1 MRVAVI
7 GGGPVGLVSGAVLAS
22 VGHRV
27 DVVDI
32 NTSRI
37 QSIARG
43 VPPFHEPG
51 LDDLLRTVVDSRALS
66 ATENLNEVVPPAEV
80 ILICVGTPSNGDGA
94 DLSALKSAS
103 AAVGRAL
110 RGATA
115 GYRVVAVKSTV
126 PPGTTSKIVEPIL
139 RAESGL
145 SSESLGIA
153 MNPEFLREGV
163 AVEDMRTPD
172 RIVVGVGDDRARS
185 LMEELYRPFSAPVIA
200 VSPTGAEMT
209 KYTSNALLATLVSFS
224 NEIAAMCESI
234 EGADAAQ
241 VFRALHADRRFR
253 APPARPDA
261 PSTITTYLLPG
272 LGYGGS
278 CFPKDTEA
286 LAVWARA
293 RGVDSPI
300 LDAVRAVNAQRPKRV
315 VDLLRSRLSLP
326 GARVAVLGLA
336 FKPETDD
343 VRESRSLDLVR
354 LLHAEGAEVR
364 ACDPVAADEAKASLD
379 GIASVSRDAD
389 SALRGADAAVL
400 ATAWPAYI
408 ALDPAHVRSLMRRPL
423 ILDARRS
430 LDPAKWAAHCEYLPI
445 GVRA

>member
-1 MRVAVI
+1 MRLAVI
-7 GGGPVGLVSGAVLAS
+7 GGGPVGLVSGTVLAS
-22 VGHRV
+22 VGHHV

-32 NTSRI
+32 DTSRVER
-37 QSIARG
+37 IARG
-43 VPPFHEPG
+43 IPPFHEPG

-66 ATENLNEVVPPAEV
+66 ATKNLNEVVARADV
-80 ILICVGTPSNGDGA
+80 VLICVGTPSNGDGA
-94 DLSALKSAS
+94 DLSALKAAS

-110 RGATA
+110 RGAP

-163 AVEDMRTPD
+163 AVEDMRQPD
-172 RIVVGVGDDRARS
+172 RIVVGVDDDRARS
-185 LMEELYRPFSAPVIA
+185 LMEELYRPFAAPVIA
-200 VSPTGAEMT
+200 LSPTGAEMT

-234 EGADAAQ
+234 DGADAAQ

-253 APPARPDA
+253 PPTSRPDS

-293 RGVDSPI
+293 RGVDSLI
-300 LDAVRAVNAQRPKRV
+300 LDAVRAVNAERPKRV
-315 VDLLRSRLSLP
+315 VDLLRSRLNLA

-364 ACDPVAADEAKASLD
+364 ACDPVAADEAKASLN

-400 ATAWPAYI
+400 ATSWPAYV
-408 ALDPAHVRSLMRRPL
+408 ALDPAHVKSLMRRPL

>member
-1 MRVAVI
+1 MRLAVI
-7 GGGPVGLVSGAVLAS
+7 GGGPVGLVSGTVLAS
-22 VGHRV
+22 VGHHV

-32 NTSRI
+32 DTSRVER
-37 QSIARG
+37 IARG
-43 VPPFHEPG
+43 IPPFHEPG
-51 LDDLLRTVVDSRALS
+51 LDDLLRAVVDARALS
-66 ATENLNEVVPPAEV
+66 ATKDLNEVVARADV
-80 ILICVGTPSNGDGA
+80 VLICVGTPSNGDGA
-94 DLSALKSAS
+94 DLSALKAAS

-110 RGATA
+110 RGAS

-139 RAESGL
+139 RTESGL
-145 SSESLGIA
+145 SSESLGVA

-163 AVEDMRTPD
+163 AVEDMRNPD
-172 RIVVGVGDDRARS
+172 RIVVGVDDDRARS
-185 LMEELYRPFSAPVIA
+185 LMEELYRPFSAPVIP

-234 EGADAAQ
+234 DGADAAQ

-253 APPARPDA
+253 PPTSRPES

-293 RGVDSPI
+293 RGVDSLI
-300 LDAVRAVNAQRPKRV
+300 LDAVRAVNAERPKRV
-315 VDLLRSRLSLP
+315 VDMLRSRLNLP

-364 ACDPVAADEAKASLD
+364 ACDPVAADEAKASLN

-400 ATAWPAYI
+400 ATSWPAYV
-408 ALDPAHVRSLMRRPL
+408 ALDPAHVKSLMRRPL

>member
-1 MRVAVI
+1 MRLAVI

-32 NTSRI
+32 DTSRVER
-37 QSIARG
+37 IARG

-51 LDDLLRTVVDSRALS
+51 LDDLLRAVVDSRALS
-66 ATENLNEVVPPAEV
+66 ATTELDEVVARADV
-80 ILICVGTPSNGDGA
+80 VLICVGTPSNGDGA

-110 RGATA
+110 RGLTD

-145 SSESLGIA
+145 TDTSLGIA

-163 AVEDMRTPD
+163 AVDDMRKPD
-172 RIVVGVGDDRARS
+172 RIVVGVNDERARA
-185 LMEELYRPFSAPVIA
+185 LMEELYRSFSAPVIA

-234 EGADAAQ
+234 DGVDAEQ

-253 APPARPDA
+253 PPVSRPES
-261 PSTITTYLLPG
+261 PSTITSYLLPG

-293 RGVDSPI
+293 RGVESPI
-300 LDAVRAVNAQRPKRV
+300 LDAVRAVNARRPKRV

-354 LLHAEGAEVR
+354 LLYHEGAEVR
-364 ACDPVAADEAKASLD
+364 ACDPVAADEAKASLN
-379 GIASVSRDAD
+379 GIASVSSDAD

-400 ATAWPAYI
+400 ATSWPAYV
-408 ALDPAHVRSLMRRPL
+408 ALDPVHVKSLMRRPL